1 MNKLIFTR
9 KYKVILMVV
18 GFSLAL
24 MMVGYAMGDWFD
36 KSDYRERR
44 ERLAELASDGVIIIT
59 NTPSQGTASA
69 EFYYLT
75 GVEVSGAR
83 LIIIP
88 PSIAAKASHPE
99 FWQTT
104 LYLPPKD
111 PRAGVWDDPELFAGE
126 EAREET
132 GIENVVPLDRFYSD
146 LIRLGA
152 LTDTIYLPLRGGIS
166 QMGELSPDLRFA
178 QTLKSCLP
186 GAKVKNLLPLIN
198 QLRWKKSPQEI
209 AILRRACQI
218 TSETVNEVMRFARP
232 EQFEYEL
239 EALVKYIFRK
249 EGSQQAAFTIIG
261 SGPNSCI
268 LHHSRNDR
276 KMEPGEL
283 VVVDV
288 GTIYHYYSSDLT
300 RTIPVSGKFTLEQK
314 KIYNIVLEAQKKAIS
329 VTRPGATLAEVHLA
343 AMEVIDEAGYG
354 KYFIHGTSHSIN
366 GGSGSKPTTIGL
378 LITGQYG
385 KYPMNRSYAADNP
398 LVPGSVFT
406 IEPGIYIP
414 EKNLGIRIE
423 DDILVTEDGCE
434 VLTAGSPKEVEEIE
448 RLMTE
453 KPKYVQ
459 EVK

>member
-1 MNKLIFTR
+1 MRRLIFTR

-24 MMVGYAMGDWFD
+24 LMVGHALGGWFD
-36 KSDYRERR
+36 KSEYRERR

-59 NTPSQGTASA
+59 NTPSRGFASA

-88 PSIAAKASHPE
+88 PSIAARASHPE

-104 LYLPPKD
+104 LYLPPRS
-111 PRAGVWDDPELFAGE
+111 PSAGVWDDPKLFAGE
-126 EAREET
+126 EAKEET
-132 GIENVVPLDRFYSD
+132 GIENVAPVDRFYSD
-146 LIRLGA
+146 LVRLGA
-152 LTDTIYLPLRGGIS
+152 LTDTIYLPLRGGMS
-166 QMGELSPDLRFA
+166 QTGELSADLRFA
-178 QTLKSCLP
+178 QTVKSCLP
-186 GAKVKNLLPLIN
+186 GVKVKDLVPLLD
-198 QLRWKKSPQEI
+198 QLRWKKSPQET
-209 AILRRACQI
+209 ALLQKACRI
-218 TSETVNEVMRFARP
+218 TCEAVNEVMRFARAG
-232 EQFEYEL
+232 QFEYEL
-239 EALVKYIFRK
+239 EGLVKYIFRK
-249 EGSQQAAFTIIG
+249 EGSQGAAFTIIG

-268 LHHSRNDR
+268 LHHMKNDR
-276 KMEPGEL
+276 QMEEGEL

-288 GTIYHYYSSDLT
+288 GTIYHYYSTDLT
-300 RTIPVSGKFTLEQK
+300 RTIPVSGKFTPEQK

-329 VTRPGATLAEVHLA
+329 VTRPGVTLAEVHRA

-366 GGSGSKPTTIGL
+366 GGSGYKPTAIGL
-378 LITGQYG
+378 LITGKYG
-385 KYPMNRSYAADNP
+385 KYPMNRYFAADNP

-414 EKNLGIRIE
+414 EKNIGIRIE
-423 DDILVTEDGCE
+423 DDILVTEDGCQ
-434 VLTAGSPKEVEEIE
+434 VLTAGSPKEAEEIE
-448 RLMTE
+448 RLMTK

-459 EVK
+459 EIK